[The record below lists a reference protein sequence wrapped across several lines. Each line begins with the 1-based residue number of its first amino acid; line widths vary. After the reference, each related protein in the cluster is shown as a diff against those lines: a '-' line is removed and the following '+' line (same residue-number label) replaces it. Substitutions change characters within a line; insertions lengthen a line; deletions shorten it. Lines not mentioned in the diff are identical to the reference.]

1 MGTLLALLG
10 KKIQFPFRGVK
21 FAHGNIISIKP
32 EGYRR
37 YTKKQKTQSE
47 CIQQQQTHVDSQR
60 VFGLEVTL
68 EDTDTLLVY
77 SLEIHS

>member
-1 MGTLLALLG
+1 MSTLLALPG
-10 KKIQFPFRGVK
+10 KKINFLFREVK
-21 FAHGNIISIKP
+21 FARVNIITIKP

-37 YTKKQKTQSE
+37 YTEKQSTQSE
-47 CIQQQQTHVDSQR
+47 CIQQQQTLVESQR
-60 VFGLEVTL
+60 SFGLEVTL